1 MKNRRKRI
9 GLPIIIATVLTAL
22 MFVAFAVL
30 YGVTR
35 YAPLLMLGLM
45 CLMPSLVNITVM
57 LTSLRLPEGEA
68 PTRPERV
75 ADPADAFAEPDGTDD
90 VRAEGED
97 TRGSKKGKKAKKRK
111 KYAKKPS
118 LGGIVFTAKRIWH
131 GFAGFYNRR
140 REVLA
145 GIISFALIVLSQVA
159 FFISV
164 RRITSVYTVS
174 YASLV
179 VLLFVFIAF
188 ITLDKVCAHTVTEL
202 EFIGAIKKNIRSVLI
217 LLRTV
222 LVLLMAAMLL
232 KLLGIY
238 DAQTLLKYIM
248 IAVWIYISV
257 FTVICLAVALIK
269 KELFAT
275 PRLNIPAP
283 FSIGARDFGVISY
296 LEENTGI
303 TMRSLWSIKVI
314 RTVVPYT
321 AAAIVLIFWLS
332 TGLVQVEAYQ
342 AGAVYRFGKLSDELL
357 EPGLHICLPWPID
370 KVEIYDTESVQQF
383 SVGYISTE
391 NVDNT
396 WTGEHGLSEYRLL
409 LGSGDELVSVNLRV
423 EYKISDLYRYLKN
436 NSDPKQ
442 LLEAEAYHLVTDK
455 TINTDLETLLS
466 TDRSAFSTDFKE
478 ELTERVSVYDM
489 GLEVVSVVLESIHPP
504 IEVAEVYQSVIS
516 AQLEAQQMLL
526 EAQAYAATTKAGA
539 ELSSYK
545 TLSSAKIDNI
555 TSIAEAKASVAEFM
569 ASVSADNENS
579 SSYRYYKYLEAIKKA
594 YGDARLI
601 IVGEGIDSSN
611 IYFGSLYSSGNG
623 TE

>member
-9 GLPIIIATVLTAL
+9 GLPIIIAAVLTAL
-22 MFVAFAVL
+22 MFAAFAVL
-30 YGVTR
+30 YRITR
-35 YAPLLMLGLM
+35 YAPLLLLGLM

-57 LTSLRLPEGEA
+57 LTSLRLPEGA
-68 PTRPERV
+68 SPTRPEPESE
-75 ADPADAFAEPDGTDD
+75 PADTVSEPEGAEDSTPK
-90 VRAEGED
+90 E
-97 TRGSKKGKKAKKRK
+97 GKKAKKREK
-111 KYAKKPS
+111 RKIKLS
-118 LGGIVFTAKRIWH
+118 LSGIIFTAKRIWH
-131 GFAGFYNRR
+131 GFVGFYNRR
-140 REVLA
+140 RGALA
-145 GIISFALIVLSQVA
+145 GIVSFTVIALMQIFFFVA
-159 FFISV
+159 V

-188 ITLDKVCAHTVTEL
+188 ITLDKVCAHTATEF
-202 EFIGAIKKNIRSVLI
+202 EFVGAIRKNIRSVLI

-222 LVLLMAAMLL
+222 LVLLMAAILL

-238 DAQTLLKYIM
+238 DAQTVLKYIM
-248 IAVWIYISV
+248 IAVWLYMSV
-257 FTVICLAVALIK
+257 FTVICFAVALIK
-269 KELFAT
+269 KELFTT
-275 PRLNIPAP
+275 PKLNIPAP

-303 TMRSLWSIKVI
+303 TMRSLWSIRVI

-321 AAAIVLIFWLS
+321 VAAIVLIFWLS
-332 TGLVQVEAYQ
+332 TGIVQVEAYQ
-342 AGAVYRFGKLSDELL
+342 AGAVYRFGKLSTETL
-357 EPGLHICLPWPID
+357 EPGLHICLPWPMD
-370 KVEIYDTESVQQF
+370 KVEVYDTESVQQF

-455 TINTDLETLLS
+455 TINTDLDTLLS
-466 TDRSAFSTDFKE
+466 IDRSAFSAGFKE
-478 ELTERVSVYDM
+478 ELSERVSVYDM

-504 IEVAEVYQSVIS
+504 IEVAETYQSVIS

-545 TLSSAKIDNI
+545 TVSSAKIDNI
-555 TSIAEAKASVAEFM
+555 SSIATAKASVAEFM

-579 SSYRYYKYLEAIKKA
+579 SSYRYYKYLEAIRKA
-594 YGDARLI
+594 YGNAKLI

-611 IYFGSLYSSGNG
+611 IYFGTLSSSGSTTN
-623 TE
+623 

>member
-9 GLPIIIATVLTAL
+9 GLPIIIAAVLTAL
-22 MFVAFAVL
+22 MFAAFAVL
-30 YGVTR
+30 YRITR
-35 YAPLLMLGLM
+35 YAPLLLLGLM

-57 LTSLRLPEGEA
+57 LTSLRLPEGAA
-68 PTRPERV
+68 PTRPEPESE
-75 ADPADAFAEPDGTDD
+75 PADTVSEPESAEDSTPK
-90 VRAEGED
+90 E
-97 TRGSKKGKKAKKRK
+97 GKKAKKRK
-111 KYAKKPS
+111 KRKIKLS
-118 LGGIVFTAKRIWH
+118 LSAIIFTAKRIWH
-131 GFAGFYNRR
+131 GFVGFYNRR
-140 REVLA
+140 RRVLA
-145 GIISFALIVLSQVA
+145 GIVSFTVIALTQIA
-159 FFISV
+159 FFVAV

-188 ITLDKVCAHTVTEL
+188 ITLDKVCAHTATEF
-202 EFIGAIKKNIRSVLI
+202 EFVGAIRKNIRSVLI

-222 LVLLMAAMLL
+222 LVLLMAAILL

-238 DAQTLLKYIM
+238 DAQTVLKYIM
-248 IAVWIYISV
+248 IAVWLYMSV
-257 FTVICLAVALIK
+257 FTVICFAVALIK
-269 KELFAT
+269 KELFTT
-275 PRLNIPAP
+275 PKLNIPAP

-303 TMRSLWSIKVI
+303 TMRSLWSIRVI

-321 AAAIVLIFWLS
+321 VAAIVLIFWLS
-332 TGLVQVEAYQ
+332 TGIVQVEAYQ
-342 AGAVYRFGKLSDELL
+342 AGAVYRFGKLSTETL
-357 EPGLHICLPWPID
+357 EPGLHICLPWPMD
-370 KVEIYDTESVQQF
+370 KVEVYDTESVQQF

-455 TINTDLETLLS
+455 TINTDLDTLLS
-466 TDRSAFSTDFKE
+466 IDRSAFSAGFKE
-478 ELTERVSVYDM
+478 ELSERVSIYDM

-504 IEVAEVYQSVIS
+504 IEVAETYQSVIS

-545 TLSSAKIDNI
+545 TVSSAKIDNI
-555 TSIAEAKASVAEFM
+555 SSIATAKASVAEFM

-579 SSYRYYKYLEAIKKA
+579 SSYRYYKYLEAIRKA
-594 YGDARLI
+594 YGNAKLI

-611 IYFGSLYSSGNG
+611 IYFGTLSSSGN
-623 TE
+623 TTN

>member
-9 GLPIIIATVLTAL
+9 GLPIIIAAVLTAL
-22 MFVAFAVL
+22 MFAAFAVL
-30 YGVTR
+30 YRITR
-35 YAPLLMLGLM
+35 YAPLLLLGLM

-57 LTSLRLPEGEA
+57 LTSLRLPEGAA
-68 PTRPERV
+68 PTRPEPESE
-75 ADPADAFAEPDGTDD
+75 PADTVSEPESAEDSTPK
-90 VRAEGED
+90 E
-97 TRGSKKGKKAKKRK
+97 GKKAKKGKKRK
-111 KYAKKPS
+111 IKLS
-118 LGGIVFTAKRIWH
+118 LGTLIFTVKRIWH
-131 GFAGFYNRR
+131 GFVGFYNRR
-140 REVLA
+140 RGALA
-145 GIISFALIVLSQVA
+145 GIVSFTVIALMQIFFFVA
-159 FFISV
+159 V

-188 ITLDKVCAHTVTEL
+188 ITLDKVCAHTATEF
-202 EFIGAIKKNIRSVLI
+202 EFVGAIRKNIRSVLI

-222 LVLLMAAMLL
+222 LVLLMAAILL

-238 DAQTLLKYIM
+238 DAQTVLKYIM
-248 IAVWIYISV
+248 IAVWLYMSV
-257 FTVICLAVALIK
+257 FTVICFAVALIK
-269 KELFAT
+269 KELFTT
-275 PRLNIPAP
+275 PKLNIPAP

-303 TMRSLWSIKVI
+303 TMRSLWSIRVI

-321 AAAIVLIFWLS
+321 VAAIVLIFWLS
-332 TGLVQVEAYQ
+332 TGIVQVEAYQ
-342 AGAVYRFGKLSDELL
+342 AGAVYRFGKLSTETL
-357 EPGLHICLPWPID
+357 EPGLHICLPWPMD
-370 KVEIYDTESVQQF
+370 KVEVYDTESVQQF

-423 EYKISDLYRYLKN
+423 EYKISDLYHYLKN

-455 TINTDLETLLS
+455 TINTDLDTLLS
-466 TDRSAFSTDFKE
+466 IDRSAFSAGFKE
-478 ELTERVSVYDM
+478 ELSERVSVYDM

-504 IEVAEVYQSVIS
+504 IEVAETYQSVIS

-545 TLSSAKIDNI
+545 TVSSAKIDNI
-555 TSIAEAKASVAEFM
+555 SSIATAKASVAEFM

-579 SSYRYYKYLEAIKKA
+579 SSYRYYKYLEAIRKA
-594 YGDARLI
+594 YGNAKLI

-611 IYFGSLYSSGNG
+611 IYFGTLSSSGSTTN
-623 TE
+623 